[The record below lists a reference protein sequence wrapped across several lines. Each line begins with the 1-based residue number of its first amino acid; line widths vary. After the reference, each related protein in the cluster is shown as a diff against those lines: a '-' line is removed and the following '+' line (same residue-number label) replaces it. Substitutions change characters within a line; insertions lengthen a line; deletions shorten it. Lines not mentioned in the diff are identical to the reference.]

1 MSPPT
6 WPDPDAAADL
16 HRRLAA
22 GDPVA
27 SSDLAA
33 ATLDPL
39 VAFLAARYPWADDHL
54 RVQAAEDAV
63 LSLAQNPA
71 VYDPAR
77 GDLPKFLRLAARR
90 DLLNALAKEQR
101 HARRRAAADPVELA
115 APAGNDEDEADD
127 RPSFDDPRVVA
138 AVARFTDPERQMFD
152 LMRAGERRTDRFA
165 AVLGLAHLP
174 AAERRRA
181 VKRVKDKLLRRLE
194 RAARM
199 P

>member
-6 WPDPDAAADL
+6 WPDPAAAADL
-16 HRRLAA
+16 YRRLVA

-27 SSDLAA
+27 TADFAT

-39 VAFLAARYPWADDHL
+39 AAFLAARYPWADDHL
-54 RVQAAEDAV
+54 RVQAAGDAV
-63 LSLAQNPA
+63 LSVVQHPA

-90 DLLNALAKEQR
+90 DLLNALAKERR
-101 HARRRAAADPVELA
+101 HARRRVGTDPVELA
-115 APAGNDEDEADD
+115 APAGNDDGDD
-127 RPSFDDPRVVA
+127 LPSLAHPAVA
-138 AVARFTDPERQMFD
+138 AAIARFTAPERRVLD
-152 LMRAGERRTDRFA
+152 LMRAGERRTGAFA
-165 AVLGLAHLP
+165 AALGLGHLP
-174 AAERRRA
+174 AAEQRRA

-194 RAARM
+194 RAAGG